1 MFKNSLSLHLEY
13 LSAKVA
19 APSGPPKAAAAAP
32 KGGAATV
39 IKEAVQA
46 PPTDSPLE
54 MKPEDVTPFPCVLP
68 EEVVVEI
75 LTSRYVPKQFNSGR
89 YRILSCPTASM
100 KQLSPNGGIWL
111 IVKHNPYGHN
121 PYGRSS

>member
-1 MFKNSLSLHLEY
+1 MFKNSLSLYLKC

-54 MKPEDVTPFPCVLP
+54 IKPEDVTPFPCVLP

-75 LTSRYVPKQFNSGR
+75 LTSRYVPEQFYCAR
-89 YRILSCPTASM
+89 YRIFRYPTAVGM
-100 KQLSPNGGIWL
+100 NQTVFNK
-111 IVKHNPYGHN
+111 
-121 PYGRSS
+121 